1 MTTSFSLRKV
11 DCITLIHLRD
21 NLTTVMTTTLE
32 LDTPFIAADV
42 DTVKKNISNMQK
54 IADENGKKLRPH
66 IKTHKLP
73 LLAQWQME
81 AGAVGICVQK
91 TAEAEIMAQ
100 HGLKNILV
108 SNEIIGSEK
117 TDRLAQLALYTR
129 LSVAVDSE
137 LGVNQLSESAA
148 KLGAEIGVFLDIDV
162 GMNRCGIK
170 AEEAS
175 RLAELVS
182 KSANLHLEGVMGY
195 DGHSAK
201 VADPNER
208 TKAVMNSYRS
218 VQEALRQIKSK
229 GLVVE
234 TVSVGGSPSSYIWAK
249 LEGITEL
256 QPGTYIYNDAHQVL
270 VGVAKKESCAVQLFA
285 TVMSKPNSRK
295 AVVDAGSKSFGFDQ
309 GKFPMP
315 VRDINGEFTSFSEEH
330 GVIQSKNSDLD
341 LSLGEKLSFIPYH
354 ICVTTDLWDY
364 IYFCKGEK
372 VLTKMRIEAR
382 GART

>member
-1 MTTSFSLRKV
+1 
-11 DCITLIHLRD
+11 
-21 NLTTVMTTTLE
+21 MTTTEE
-32 LDTPFIAADV
+32 LDTPFLAADV
-42 DTVKKNISNMQK
+42 DTIKKNIFNMQK
-54 IADENGKKLRPH
+54 VADENGKKLRPH

-108 SNEIIGSEK
+108 SNEVIGSKK
-117 TDRLAQLALYTR
+117 TDRLAQLALYTE
-129 LSVAVDSE
+129 LCVAVDSE
-137 LGVNQLSESAA
+137 LGVNQLSKSAA
-148 KLGAEIGVFLDIDV
+148 SLGAEVGVFLDVDV

-170 AEEAS
+170 AEEAGK
-175 RLAELVS
+175 LAELVS
-182 KSANLHLEGVMGY
+182 RSANLYLRGIMGY

-201 VADPNER
+201 VADQNER
-208 TKAVMNSYRS
+208 TKTVMNSYRS
-218 VQEALRQIKSK
+218 IQEAVKQIRTK
-229 GLVVE
+229 GLAVD
-234 TVSVGGSPSSYIWAK
+234 TISVGGSPSSYIWAK
-249 LEGITEL
+249 LEGVTEL
-256 QPGTYIYNDAHQVL
+256 QPGTYIYNDAHQVS

-295 AVVDAGSKSFGFDQ
+295 VVIDAGSKSFGFDQ

-315 VRDINGEFTSFSEEH
+315 VRDVKGEFISFSEEH
-330 GVIQSKNSDLD
+330 GVIQSKDGDLD
-341 LSLGEKLSFIPYH
+341 LFLGERLGFIPYH

-364 IYFCKGEK
+364 IYLCKGDI
-372 VLTKMRIEAR
+372 VLSKMRIEAR